1 LGCNC
6 FLPFYQQVIVMKKK
20 KGLQS
25 LKEKMIA
32 LQSGD
37 FDVEADNPRIVKCWE
52 RLNCEKKD
60 CPAYGKLR
68 CWSIAGTSCH
78 GEVQG
83 EFAQK
88 LGDCRKCVVYK
99 ESCGDEI
106 SEFVEVFNQM
116 AKDLKFNFSE
126 QEKSDKEKAR
136 TERTEELGNM
146 IAAVAHETRNPLHS
160 IGIAASYLKK
170 NFRGELGTEFL
181 NVIEEEVKK
190 LDNLT
195 SIFLSFSNPNPLSI
209 ESCDLNGLI
218 RATVGDFNK
227 VPGNKGHHVLLE
239 LAEDLPQVP
248 CDTARA
254 SEALLKLLENSVEA
268 SPDGDEIIVR
278 TTADKSGVCF
288 SVRDHGPGIAA
299 EERDN
304 IFKPFYTTKVNG
316 PGLGLAIVE
325 RTARELNGSVAV
337 ESREGKG
344 ATFTICLPYGS

>member
-1 LGCNC
+1 
-6 FLPFYQQVIVMKKK
+6 
-20 KGLQS
+20 
-25 LKEKMIA
+25 MIA
-32 LQSGD
+32 LQAGD
-37 FDVEADNPRIVKCWE
+37 FDVEAENPKIVKCWE
-52 RLNCEKKD
+52 RLGCEKKE

-136 TERTEELGNM
+136 TERREELGNM

-170 NFRGELGTEFL
+170 NFHGELVTEFL
-181 NVIEEEVKK
+181 NIIEDEVKK
-190 LDNLT
+190 LDTLT
-195 SIFLSFSNPNPLSI
+195 SIFLSFSNPAPLVI
-209 ESCDLNGLI
+209 ESCDLNTI
-218 RATVGDFNK
+218 VRSTTEKFKSAA
-227 VPGNKGHHVLLE
+227 GNTKTSVRLDLE
-239 LAEDLPQVP
+239 EPLPAVP
-248 CDTARA
+248 CDTARVA
-254 SEALLKLLENSVEA
+254 EALTKLLENSAEA
-268 SPDGDEIIVR
+268 SPAGAEIIVR
-278 TTADKSGVCF
+278 TMADKDSVTL
-288 SVRDHGPGIAA
+288 SVRDHGPGITP
-299 EERDN
+299 EEQEN
-304 IFKPFYTTKVNG
+304 IFKPFYTTKTNG

-325 RTARELNGSVAV
+325 RTVRELNGSISVASQPG
-337 ESREGKG
+337 EG
-344 ATFTICLPYGS
+344 ATVSICLPIEPESQVDR